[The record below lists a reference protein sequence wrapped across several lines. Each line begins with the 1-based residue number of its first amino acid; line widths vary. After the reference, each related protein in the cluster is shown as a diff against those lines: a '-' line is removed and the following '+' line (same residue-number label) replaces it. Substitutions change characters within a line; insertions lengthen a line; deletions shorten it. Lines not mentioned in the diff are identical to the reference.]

1 MGFLIS
7 GALAAFGLDATRI
20 QADRIVSEY
29 QPDCLLT
36 AFLRFSQAGRG
47 QWRTLLGGTT
57 LIGRVFSLLTINLFL
72 PPSQL
77 LVHPFLR
84 FYANSPRSPALHYA
98 VAKQVGERNLT
109 VLNCK
114 TYRVLEMDRVKYE
127 CGRVRQPCSDWLD
140 QNAGTERT
148 AGSVIFFITL
158 FFIIIC
164 F

>member
-20 QADRIVSEY
+20 QADRIFTEF

-98 VAKQVGERNLT
+98 VAKQVT
-109 VLNCK
+109 VGLCCRFIFSPRREKHEIHWLNME
-114 TYRVLEMDRVKYE
+114 LDLHAI
-127 CGRVRQPCSDWLD
+127 GQP
-140 QNAGTERT
+140 R
-148 AGSVIFFITL
+148 
-158 FFIIIC
+158 
-164 F
+164 